1 MSYYNRYIR
10 SNGLSKSSSQP
21 NYLIP
26 YELNDYNKIYLPLI
40 KLNQQA
46 EILSDKINKSNQI
59 KDEILTSKY
68 KLLYDRGINTNSKN
82 KFRDSWY
89 NFFKRKERERKRKK
103 IYKIIKD
110 DPYIS
115 SEDDYNDDNIFRKDL
130 NYLPNKI
137 EDKIKLKQYLPAKR
151 DLAKLMFRVNDNINE
166 RIDKNS
172 YLLSK
177 NIRILEN
184 GYEELKN
191 MINHKINKIEKKQEE
206 DFYNLRQYFIRRA
219 QRERTKFDNNQ
230 LILEYEEPNMKD
242 NIEKL
247 QTYEISN
254 KIQNIP
260 YIFDNAIRNIEDI
273 RNNRK
278 QEKNNFLFNFANDI
292 NRYQI
297 EDDFIG
303 ENSRYD
309 SSLGYNVNFLT
320 RSTPNFIEKYSHRKP
335 RTDYGQKENSLSMS
349 KSDISNLKKNLK
361 PLSYQMPKY
370 HRMNLD
376 DAEDRLTADDL
387 KEIYKQR
394 NSKILSKKG
403 KKVSS
408 NSKINIKENET
419 FNKLSKKKSSK
430 KDTNKSKKD
439 NKDNSENDI
448 VVVDSDEDKS
458 KSQKKETKEEKKE
471 EKNEETKEEKK
482 EEKQEEQKE
491 EQKEEAKEEQKE
503 ETKEEQKEESQK
515 ESEKSVE
522 ESGEENDE
530 ENNENEDGN

>member
-1 MSYYNRYIR
+1 
-10 SNGLSKSSSQP
+10 
-21 NYLIP
+21 
-26 YELNDYNKIYLPLI
+26 
-40 KLNQQA
+40 
-46 EILSDKINKSNQI
+46 
-59 KDEILTSKY
+59 
-68 KLLYDRGINTNSKN
+68 
-82 KFRDSWY
+82 
-89 NFFKRKERERKRKK
+89 
-103 IYKIIKD
+103 
-110 DPYIS
+110 
-115 SEDDYNDDNIFRKDL
+115 
-130 NYLPNKI
+130 
-137 EDKIKLKQYLPAKR
+137 
-151 DLAKLMFRVNDNINE
+151 
-166 RIDKNS
+166 
-172 YLLSK
+172 
-177 NIRILEN
+177 
-184 GYEELKN
+184 

-260 YIFDNAIRNIEDI
+260 YLFDNTIRNIEDI

-376 DAEDRLTADDL
+376 DGEDRLTADDL

-515 ESEKSVE
+515 ESKKSEE
-522 ESGEENDE
+522 ESEC
-530 ENNENEDGN
+530 

>member
-26 YELNDYNKIYLPLI
+26 YELYDYNNIYLPLI
-40 KLNQQA
+40 KMNQQA

-68 KLLYDRGINTNSKN
+68 KLLYDRGINNNSKN

-177 NIRILEN
+177 NIRNLEN
-184 GYEELKN
+184 GYDELKN

-260 YIFDNAIRNIEDI
+260 YLFDNAIRNIEDI

-309 SSLGYNVNFLT
+309 SSFGYNDNYLT
-320 RSTPNFIEKYSHRKP
+320 RSTPNFIGKYSHRKP

-376 DAEDRLTADDL
+376 DAEDRLTGDDL

-394 NSKILSKKG
+394 NSKKLSQKG
-403 KKVSS
+403 KKSTS
-408 NSKINIKENET
+408 NTNINIKENET

-430 KDTNKSKKD
+430 KDTNKSNKD
-439 NKDNSENDI
+439 NKDNSEDDI

-458 KSQKKETKEEKKE
+458 KSQEKEIKEEKK
-471 EKNEETKEEKK
+471 EETKEEKK
-482 EEKQEEQKE
+482 EEK
-491 EQKEEAKEEQKE
+491 KEEQKE
-503 ETKEEQKEESQK
+503 ETKEEQKEDSQK
-515 ESEKSVE
+515 ESEKSE
-522 ESGEENDE
+522 EECGDESDE
-530 ENNENEDGN
+530 ENNEKEEDGN